1 MLRELSPQDRKETFD
16 YLESNYKYLLSLCEK
31 NRASRNNMFDMFT
44 FLSLK
49 MFSFRNIEPLYY
61 NYMLE
66 QLTQRASNALWCSS
80 EDDYKLASMQIKGNI
95 DSLDQ
100 NDKEKFDKLL
110 SNRMED
116 AKNNTYCPLSQ
127 EEYTLKEHQQR
138 AYKLLKY
145 LSEYSNEE
153 KNAQSM

>member
-1 MLRELSPQDRKETFD
+1 
-16 YLESNYKYLLSLCEK
+16 
-31 NRASRNNMFDMFT
+31 
-44 FLSLK
+44 
-49 MFSFRNIEPLYY
+49 
-61 NYMLE
+61 
-66 QLTQRASNALWCSS
+66 
-80 EDDYKLASMQIKGNI
+80 MQIKGNI

-110 SNRMED
+110 SNRMEN
-116 AKNNTYCPLSQ
+116 ARNNTYGPLSQ

-153 KNAQSM
+153 KNAHQAILGGRADRAVHRAYAHYVGLPLSHGKSRLRDSFGQDR